1 MMSSLKSAF
10 IMFRDEES
18 LRFSKFDKVENGP
31 YGMAF
36 FVNGEQYFIPY
47 NNVIYIKI
55 FDE

>member
-1 MMSSLKSAF
+1 MSSLKSAF

>member
-1 MMSSLKSAF
+1 MMTQKSAF
-10 IMFRDEES
+10 IMFRDGES
-18 LRFSKFDKVENGP
+18 LRLSKFAKVENGP

-36 FVNGEQYFIPY
+36 FVNGEQYFVPY